1 TAHRVRCIVLSP
13 HLQSDLAMPD
23 LSKMPTQTFNRVAG
37 VCKRSRQP
45 GAMERPESPVELDNN
60 HYKQKPKASVSR
72 TNLQQ
77 VPNLLNTAAI
87 TSRVYS
93 LSLEENKKM
102 AIKEVMY
109 VDLSRSANYTGSQ
122 KAALARPFWVPAHIQ
137 QGCWS
142 EQPPCYWK
150 VDIHSMQRAKLIYNP
165 LADYTLELMR
175 FYRPDLFEHIFHL
188 FRVWCKRLYND
199 RQVSTIKEIIQAEK
213 LPLEDFSAHFS
224 QTSPVV
230 PTLRSA
236 TLADDILPEIE
247 HYLALLSIRAYLL
260 RDTLMHIR

>member
-1 TAHRVRCIVLSP
+1 SRHAGSVKNADPNLQPGCRSLQTEQTAGR
-13 HLQSDLAMPD
+13 DGE
-23 LSKMPTQTFNRVAG
+23 AG
-37 VCKRSRQP
+37 VASRVGQQP
-45 GAMERPESPVELDNN
+45 LQAEAEGLRLA
-60 HYKQKPKASVSR
+60 A
-72 TNLQQ
+72 NLQQ

-150 VDIHSMQRAKLIYNP
+150 VDIHSMQELDNGAGKLIYNP